1 MEMYFMYGLRENR
14 SNCIGLYYNKKNL
27 ERCEMCNAVNPNLT
41 SFHSQEETSKLQEHL
56 VMNEEEQK
64 QIGKSLLLFILLLE
78 VNVPV

>member
-1 MEMYFMYGLRENR
+1 
-14 SNCIGLYYNKKNL
+14 
-27 ERCEMCNAVNPNLT
+27 MCNAVKPNLT